1 MATKKYVCTLH
12 SPSMG
17 IFVAGGGGGAKK
29 NKKYTFYFI
38 EFYEFYEKKIRMV
51 NVAILWLTIV
61 QSS

>member
-17 IFVAGGGGGAKK
+17 IFVAGGGAGQK